1 MLWHLND
8 IYDNSIRD
16 LLINLYIYINCLL
29 QGNLG
34 TINYNNG
41 YWRNKCI
48 RNPLVF
54 NVVFSY
60 LGIYSVKVISTE
72 IYMLECP
79 LDKDFVTKLMKT
91 KPYSYF
97 GYSTNSRW
105 IGQLKQINFVLLI
118 AVWTFSLNVVHD
130 STLFVIC
137 LSYVGLDQGTGFCSE
152 WILFT
157 SKTDV
162 ALLDA
167 NKWQECKCL
176 YSRCVGFHGR
186 EWDLKQ
192 NSI

>member
-1 MLWHLND
+1 MVID
-8 IYDNSIRD
+8 ETSVF
-16 LLINLYIYINCLL
+16 
-29 QGNLG
+29 
-34 TINYNNG
+34 
-41 YWRNKCI
+41 
-48 RNPLVF
+48 RNPL
-54 NVVFSY
+54 VFSY

-137 LSYVGLDQGTGFCSE
+137 LSYVGLGFAVNE
-152 WILFT
+152 Y
-157 SKTDV
+157 
-162 ALLDA
+162 
-167 NKWQECKCL
+167 
-176 YSRCVGFHGR
+176 YSRQR
-186 EWDLKQ
+186 RM
-192 NSI
+192 